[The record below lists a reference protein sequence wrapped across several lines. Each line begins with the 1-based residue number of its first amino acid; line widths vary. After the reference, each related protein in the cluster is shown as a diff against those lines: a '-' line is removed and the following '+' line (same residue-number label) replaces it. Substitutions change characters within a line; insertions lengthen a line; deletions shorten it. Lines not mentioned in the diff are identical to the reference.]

1 MEDKPQAAI
10 PREDGFN
17 INKVSENKYLY
28 TFGAAIALLLAIQFI
43 PQVADFWA
51 DHFVD
56 PIMADSKGEAGAK
69 YNIYNTIAYGFG
81 FFILFMFI
89 HELLS
94 TWKIELNDRFVF
106 ASVPLLILG
115 GVVRVLEDADMFEPP
130 LQYFFISPLVYG
142 ALVVYGLFVLAA
154 GVWVSRSSLPSLT
167 KGLGL
172 ISAAILIYG
181 LWWYFAPGEWLHPSS
196 WALLVLCAAALTA
209 EFYRSAPLRDP
220 VLFFGITNI
229 LVLVWTYLNLAQN
242 KMENPEMLWA
252 TLIFALFSMY
262 LVWLGALGLGI
273 TSKITPLYW
282 LLFFGHFIDGS
293 ATFLGID
300 EYGYSEKH
308 VLPDFFI
315 EYFGTAIVMIPLK
328 FLVVTGVIYAIETEN
343 SKEEEPEMISLLLM
357 FLLALG
363 LGPGTRDVLRIMFG
377 T

>member
-17 INKVSENKYLY
+17 INKVSESKYLY
-28 TFGAAIALLLAIQFI
+28 TFGAAIALLLAIQFV

-69 YNIYNTIAYGFG
+69 YNIYNTTAYGFG

-106 ASVPLLILG
+106 ASVPLLIFG
-115 GVVRVLEDADMFEPP
+115 GVVRTLEDADMFEPP

-142 ALVVYGLFVLAA
+142 ALVIYGLFVLAT

-172 ISAAILIYG
+172 VSTAILIYG

-252 TLIFALFSMY
+252 TLIFTLFSMY

-273 TSKITPLYW
+273 ASKITPLYW

-315 EYFGTAIVMIPLK
+315 EYFGTAKVMIPLK

>member
-17 INKVSENKYLY
+17 INKVSESKYFY
-28 TFGAAIALLLAIQFI
+28 TFGAAIALLLAIQFV

-142 ALVVYGLFVLAA
+142 ALVIYGLFVLAA

-172 ISAAILIYG
+172 VSTAILMYG

-262 LVWLGALGLGI
+262 LVWLGSLGLGI
-273 TSKITPLYW
+273 SSKITPLYW

>member
-17 INKVSENKYLY
+17 INKVSESKYFY
-28 TFGAAIALLLAIQFI
+28 TFGAAIALLLAIQFV

-94 TWKIELNDRFVF
+94 TWKIELNERFVF

-142 ALVVYGLFVLAA
+142 ALVIYGLFVLAA

-172 ISAAILIYG
+172 VSAAILIYG

-262 LVWLGALGLGI
+262 LVWLGSLGLGI
-273 TSKITPLYW
+273 SSKITPLYW

>member
-1 MEDKPQAAI
+1 
-10 PREDGFN
+10 
-17 INKVSENKYLY
+17 
-28 TFGAAIALLLAIQFI
+28 
-43 PQVADFWA
+43 
-51 DHFVD
+51 
-56 PIMADSKGEAGAK
+56 
-69 YNIYNTIAYGFG
+69 
-81 FFILFMFI
+81 
-89 HELLS
+89 
-94 TWKIELNDRFVF
+94 
-106 ASVPLLILG
+106 
-115 GVVRVLEDADMFEPP
+115 
-130 LQYFFISPLVYG
+130 
-142 ALVVYGLFVLAA
+142 
-154 GVWVSRSSLPSLT
+154 
-167 KGLGL
+167 
-172 ISAAILIYG
+172 
-181 LWWYFAPGEWLHPSS
+181 
-196 WALLVLCAAALTA
+196 
-209 EFYRSAPLRDP
+209 
-220 VLFFGITNI
+220 
-229 LVLVWTYLNLAQN
+229 
-242 KMENPEMLWA
+242 MENPEMLWA
-252 TLIFALFSMY
+252 TVIFTLFSMY

>member
-17 INKVSENKYLY
+17 INKVSESKYLY
-28 TFGAAIALLLAIQFI
+28 TFGAAIALLLAIQFV

-69 YNIYNTIAYGFG
+69 YNIYNTTAYGFG

-106 ASVPLLILG
+106 ASVPLLIFG
-115 GVVRVLEDADMFEPP
+115 GVVRTLEDADMFEPP

-142 ALVVYGLFVLAA
+142 ALVIYGLFVLAT

-172 ISAAILIYG
+172 VSTAILIYG

-252 TLIFALFSMY
+252 TLIFTLFSMY

-315 EYFGTAIVMIPLK
+315 EYFGTAKVMIPLK

>member
-17 INKVSENKYLY
+17 INKVSESKYLY
-28 TFGAAIALLLAIQFI
+28 TFGVAIALLLAIQFV

-69 YNIYNTIAYGFG
+69 YNIYNTIAYGFC
-81 FFILFMFI
+81 FFLLFMFI

-94 TWKIELNDRFVF
+94 DWKIELNDRFVF
-106 ASVPLLILG
+106 ASVPLLVLG

-142 ALVVYGLFVLAA
+142 ALVIYGLFVLAT

-172 ISAAILIYG
+172 VSTAILIYG

-220 VLFFGITNI
+220 VLFFGITKSSLPNEI
-229 LVLVWTYLNLAQN
+229 PALKACLNPRSFNLSQ
-242 KMENPEMLWA
+242 
-252 TLIFALFSMY
+252 
-262 LVWLGALGLGI
+262 
-273 TSKITPLYW
+273 KIT
-282 LLFFGHFIDGS
+282 
-293 ATFLGID
+293 
-300 EYGYSEKH
+300 
-308 VLPDFFI
+308 
-315 EYFGTAIVMIPLK
+315 
-328 FLVVTGVIYAIETEN
+328 VV
-343 SKEEEPEMISLLLM
+343 
-357 FLLALG
+357 F
-363 LGPGTRDVLRIMFG
+363 
-377 T
+377 

>member
-10 PREDGFN
+10 PSEDGFN
-17 INKVSENKYLY
+17 INKVSKNKYLY
-28 TFGAAIALLLAIQFI
+28 TFGAAIALILAIQFI
-43 PQVADFWA
+43 PQVAAFWA

-142 ALVVYGLFVLAA
+142 ALVIYGLFVLAT

-172 ISAAILIYG
+172 VSTAILMYG

-252 TLIFALFSMY
+252 TVIFTLFSMY